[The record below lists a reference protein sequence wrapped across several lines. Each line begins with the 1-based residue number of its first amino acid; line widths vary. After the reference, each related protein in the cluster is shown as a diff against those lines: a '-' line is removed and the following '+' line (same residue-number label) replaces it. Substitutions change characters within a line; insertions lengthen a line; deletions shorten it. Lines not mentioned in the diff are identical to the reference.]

1 MADYRLSR
9 RAAADLEAIADY
21 TIEQFGVA
29 QARRYR
35 DSLRLCFERLSE
47 NPRMGRRVE
56 QLLPGPRRLEHRSH
70 VIFYTRSDNDL
81 FIVRILH
88 ARMHVRSAQMAIGDW
103 T

>member
-9 RAAADLEAIADY
+9 RAAADLEAIANY

-35 DSLRLCFERLSE
+35 DSLRLCFERLTE
-47 NPRMGRRVE
+47 NPRMGRRAE
-56 QLLPGPRRLEHRSH
+56 HLSPGLRRFEHRSH
-70 VIFYTRSDNDL
+70 VVFYTPSDNETYL
-81 FIVRILH
+81 VRILH
-88 ARMHVRSAQMAIGDW
+88 ARMHVRSAQMAGGDW

>member
-21 TIEQFGVA
+21 TIEQFGIA
-29 QARRYR
+29 QARHYR
-35 DSLRLCFERLSE
+35 DSLRLCFARLSE
-47 NPRMGRRVE
+47 NPRMGRRAE
-56 QLLPGPRRLEHRSH
+56 QLLPGLRRFEHRSH
-70 VIFYTRSDNDL
+70 VVFYTRSKNEI

-88 ARMHVRSAQMAIGDW
+88 ARMHVRSTQMALGDW

>member
-9 RAAADLEAIADY
+9 RAASDLEAIADY

-35 DSLRLCFERLSE
+35 DSLRLCFEQISD
-47 NPRMGRRVE
+47 NPRMGRRAE
-56 QLLPGPRRLEHRSH
+56 QLSPGLRRFEHRSH
-70 VIFYTRSDNDL
+70 VVFYTRSDDEV

-88 ARMHVRSAQMAIGDW
+88 ARMHASRAQMARADW

>member
-1 MADYRLSR
+1 MTDYRLSH

-21 TIEQFGVA
+21 TIEEFGVA

-47 NPRMGRRVE
+47 NPRMGRRAE
-56 QLLPGPRRLEHRSH
+56 QLSPGLRRFEHRSH
-70 VIFYTRSDNDL
+70 VVFYTRSHNEIY
-81 FIVRILH
+81 IVRILH
-88 ARMHVRSAQMAIGDW
+88 ARMHVRSAQMALWDW